1 MLAIVPLQM
10 APWGIAIVQPEKDVF
25 APATKL
31 KKTFVA
37 FFAAALGISLLIAL
51 GMSRSIVKPVHEL
64 IDATVKIASGDM
76 SKPIEFG
83 GVDEIGI
90 LSSSFE
96 VMRLRLADS
105 LEALQKY
112 NNELE
117 TMVGERTRE
126 IMLSRKRVE
135 TLLKKAIS
143 AQEDERRRIARELHD
158 DTLQALSAVL
168 MRIDMCRLFPEK
180 VTEDKIGQIRSIV
193 LNAHDDVLAIIRNLR
208 PSLLDDLG
216 LESAVQWLLD
226 THLGPKGIDFYFK
239 SNGADERKI
248 RPEVEIALFRIMQ
261 EAIANIAR
269 HSEASHVFVNM
280 KSDMENFVVD
290 IEDDGRG
297 FDVQSYCE
305 RGTELSKDGA
315 GLGLLGMK
323 ERASLINGRVQIF
336 STPGF
341 GTRVT
346 LIVPLHDGGEIRV

>member
-1 MLAIVPLQM
+1 
-10 APWGIAIVQPEKDVF
+10 
-25 APATKL
+25 
-31 KKTFVA
+31 
-37 FFAAALGISLLIAL
+37 
-51 GMSRSIVKPVHEL
+51 MSRSIVKPVHEL